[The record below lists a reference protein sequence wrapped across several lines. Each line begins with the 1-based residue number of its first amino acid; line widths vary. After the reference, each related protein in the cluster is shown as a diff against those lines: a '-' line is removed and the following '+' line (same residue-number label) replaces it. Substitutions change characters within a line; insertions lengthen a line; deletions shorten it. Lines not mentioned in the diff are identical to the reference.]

1 MSIRKCQLCN
11 KETKNPKFCSSSCS
25 ATFNNKIN
33 PKRKPE
39 SKCIDCGKAITT
51 SRTRCR
57 EHYLMWAKNKEAKD
71 MTLQEAIYW
80 KHHKSSAFALVR
92 SRVIKIIL
100 MTNRRM
106 PTNSDAWVVNIKSP
120 VIIARQN
127 PVIDCGTAKRE
138 RLAKSISFVSPRTRK
153 SIKTTLPKS
162 RPIPQRWRVST
173 VG

>member
-1 MSIRKCQLCN
+1 MSIHKCQLCN

-92 SRVIKIIL
+92 SRARSTSKMKNSNGCEKCGYSKHVQACHKKPISSFPLDTKISEINRNDNIL
-100 MTNRRM
+100 CLCPNCHWEY
-106 PTNSDAWVVNIKSP
+106 DH
-120 VIIARQN
+120 
-127 PVIDCGTAKRE
+127 G
-138 RLAKSISFVSPRTRK
+138 L
-153 SIKTTLPKS
+153 
-162 RPIPQRWRVST
+162 
-173 VG
+173 